1 MREIGKVIKVKEIEA
16 MDIIRITDTV
26 LADDYLVYKVDEE
39 NLCVISN
46 INSEQD
52 REPKFLRKENL
63 VFYDILLVGKM
74 GKLEEYKPVMIEDIE
89 SGVKFMFVGDT
100 NITHVYIKTSVS
112 EIRKGKKVFHCVDL
126 NNGDMRY
133 FTEGR
138 EIIPRL

>member
-1 MREIGKVIKVKEIEA
+1 MREIGKLIKVKEIEA
-16 MDIIRITDTV
+16 MDIIRITGTV

-46 INSEQD
+46 INCEQH
-52 REPKFLRKENL
+52 REPTFLRKENL

-74 GKLEEYKPVMIEDIE
+74 GKVEEYKPVMIEDIE
-89 SGVKFMFVGDT
+89 TGVKFMFAGEI
-100 NITHVYIKTSVS
+100 NITNVYIKTNVS

-133 FTEGR
+133 FLEGR